1 MFALEA
7 CKDKPLKL
15 DKFNCIK
22 ESIFSLSKTTNTLK
36 STSLNG
42 KIFAIHRTNQN

>member
-15 DKFNCIK
+15 DKFNHIID
-22 ESIFSLSKTTNTLK
+22 SILLLSKTINTLK
-36 STSLNG
+36 STGLNG
-42 KIFAIHRTNQN
+42 KIFAIHRTNQD